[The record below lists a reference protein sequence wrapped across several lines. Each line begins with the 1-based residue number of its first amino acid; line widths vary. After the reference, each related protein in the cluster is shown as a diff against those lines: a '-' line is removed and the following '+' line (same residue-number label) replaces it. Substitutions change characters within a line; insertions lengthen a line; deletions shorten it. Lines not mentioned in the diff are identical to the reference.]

1 MKKDPFKLTSLEK
14 RKIAIAQN
22 SHLIHC
28 PMDLP
33 SVINRIDLFACSLNS
48 LIATSFFVITIV
60 DRRRCFNFP
69 TLLSCNTA
77 LGIFLFSVTNIAMA
91 VYMFLWDHESIVNVD
106 NLCPIR
112 AFFHHS
118 TIASIHH
125 AFILQAIEKYCKIL
139 QIRLL
144 HTRIRQIF
152 FISIQW
158 LYDFTFALPVL
169 LTGHMMKILTD
180 NMCLVSLS
188 RLDLVFYLF
197 ISSFIL
203 SDAALVVIYYRLVKH
218 VREVSAHVN
227 GSHQTRNDRDLT
239 MVRRNCCIECTISC
253 RWFAR
258 ANADHC

>member
-1 MKKDPFKLTSLEK
+1 MS
-14 RKIAIAQN
+14 
-22 SHLIHC
+22 
-28 PMDLP
+28 
-33 SVINRIDLFACSLNS
+33 
-48 LIATSFFVITIV
+48 
-60 DRRRCFNFP
+60 
-69 TLLSCNTA
+69 
-77 LGIFLFSVTNIAMA
+77 
-91 VYMFLWDHESIVNVD
+91 
-106 NLCPIR
+106 
-112 AFFHHS
+112 
-118 TIASIHH
+118 SIHH

-144 HTRIRQIF
+144 HTRIHQVG

-169 LTGHMMKILTD
+169 LTGNMVKVLTE

-203 SDAALVVIYYRLVKH
+203 SDTALVVIYYRLVKH

-239 MVRRNCCIECTISC
+239 MVRILGLNAQLAAVGSPVLMLIIVNAIRSDLMPVKYLRIFVMVINLSLAPALIVLFWSTPALRRNVSDCRRRRRNLHSTRVHAIEHSDRT
-253 RWFAR
+253 RPTAR
-258 ANADHC
+258 F